1 MSSTSISTGYSTQM
15 PLFSFDNNFY
25 KNRETF
31 KIFFLEIL
39 EVYRIFLVQTTLES
53 IIFYHTFSETNDMF
67 DQAPRCCMAGSS
79 NSNIKIVHN
88 SIHHFL
94 WNLSDFSS
102 SDVVFESLCCVWII
116 FINSIFQVPPR
127 KKINNLGQKI
137 WNKIKKSSK
146 TG

>member
-25 KNRETF
+25 KNKETF

-67 DQAPRCCMAGSS
+67 DQAPRCCMT
-79 NSNIKIVHN
+79 
-88 SIHHFL
+88 
-94 WNLSDFSS
+94 
-102 SDVVFESLCCVWII
+102 
-116 FINSIFQVPPR
+116 
-127 KKINNLGQKI
+127 GQQQLEH
-137 WNKIKKSSK
+137 
-146 TG
+146 